1 MIFSLTLFPSLSF
14 LISLSRFDFF
24 FIPICFPLPAKMGG
38 VLTTLV
44 EVVCAILLPP
54 LAVFLVNGIG
64 TSFFVNILLT
74 LLGWIPGA
82 FRKRRKRKM
91 KKKVK
96 E

>member
-1 MIFSLTLFPSLSF
+1 
-14 LISLSRFDFF
+14 
-24 FIPICFPLPAKMGG
+24 MGG

-91 KKKVK
+91 KKKI
-96 E
+96 EE